1 MRRPLA
7 RNRTPPVSR
16 KTRTATVRQEWPPPP
31 HRVRAIL
38 RTLDRMY
45 PNADCE
51 LDRKNPFQLLCATI
65 LSAQCTDERVN
76 RVTPALF
83 ARFPTPAAMAEAP
96 APVLEDMIRSTGFYR
111 NKTKSLLGASRMLAE
126 RWGGEVPRTMDEL
139 LQLPGVA
146 RKTANVVLG
155 TAYGIAA
162 GVVVDT
168 HVTRVG
174 ARLGLTREQLPE
186 KIEQDLMGVVPRQR
200 WIRFAHQ
207 IILHGRRL
215 CQARKPKCDLC
226 PLVPSCPSAFR
237 VG

>member
-7 RNRTPPVSR
+7 RNRTPPALR
-16 KTRTATVRQEWPPPP
+16 KTRTATIRQEWPPSP
-31 HRVRAIL
+31 HRVRAIV
-38 RTLDRMY
+38 RALDRMY

-51 LDRKNPFQLLCATI
+51 LDRRNPFQLLCATI

-76 RVTPALF
+76 QVTPALF

-111 NKTKSLLGASRMLAE
+111 NKTKSLLGAARMLAE
-126 RWGGEVPRTMDEL
+126 RWRGEVPRTMDEL
-139 LQLPGVA
+139 LLLPGVA

-174 ARLGLTREQLPE
+174 ARLGLTREKLPE
-186 KIEQDLMGVVPRQR
+186 KIEQDLMEVIPRQR

-207 IILHGRRL
+207 IILHGRRI